1 MTAPAPLSDQR
12 TLRVLSR
19 RLRWKLHWALRPE
32 ELFVVREWWDGMTLV
47 LPRSGSAA
55 TAFYRTFPSEAIA
68 QWMSRVLRSG
78 MTVVD
83 VGAHVGVY
91 SVLAARLVGPRGVV
105 HAVEPQQ
112 DCVSLIERNAALN
125 GLTQLKAHTLA
136 LGEEDKPVGLLVD
149 PRSLGGRTVSA
160 DESEGPVVAGAT
172 LDSFTRQEQLAP
184 IDLLKLDAAG
194 NELSVLRGAQSLLEG
209 GRIAYVICKL
219 YHPDVTSERFGAD
232 VGAGAAVDLLNRCG
246 YRVELSDGRPA
257 AEEALDSLFAPGRY
271 SVPALARRQ
280 TEHGS

>member
-1 MTAPAPLSDQR
+1 MSDQR
-12 TLRVLSR
+12 SLRVLSR
-19 RLRWKLHWALRPE
+19 RLRWKLHWALRPN

-68 QWMSRVLRSG
+68 QWMSRVLGSG

-125 GLTQLKAHTLA
+125 GLTQLKAHILA
-136 LGEEDKPVGLLVD
+136 LGEEDRPVGLLVD

-172 LDSFTRQEQLAP
+172 LDRFTREEQLGP

-194 NELSVLRGAQSLLEG
+194 NELGVLRGARSLLES
-209 GRIAYVICKL
+209 GRIAHVICKL

-232 VGAGAAVDLLNRCG
+232 VGAGAAVDLLNRSG
-246 YRVELSDGRPA
+246 YRVELPDGGPA
-257 AEEALDSLFAPGRY
+257 AEKALDSLFAARHY
-271 SVPALARRQ
+271 TVPALARRD
-280 TEHGS
+280 